1 MINTKDKIDKP
12 IKRPNENEYMVSMSD
27 TIFKAIIQ
35 HPKFRRLLSLIMSDM
50 INLSPSFIA
59 ENLIFIN
66 TELPV
71 ENKKEKK
78 KITDILAKVDGS
90 TINIEANRFLKSST
104 SAKNNLYH
112 HKLAYS
118 HYFSGEN
125 LDDSEVI
132 QINFNAKENKNKWL
146 KTFNRTIQRISE
158 AIGSKFPTLD
168 LSACS

>member
-78 KITDILAKVDGS
+78 K
-90 TINIEANRFLKSST
+90 N
-104 SAKNNLYH
+104 Y
-112 HKLAYS
+112 
-118 HYFSGEN
+118 
-125 LDDSEVI
+125 
-132 QINFNAKENKNKWL
+132 
-146 KTFNRTIQRISE
+146 
-158 AIGSKFPTLD
+158 
-168 LSACS
+168 